1 MPNENITY
9 TDEKGTEIELDE
21 KNPQDLYPQK
31 PKKTNH
37 VWFFVFVLIFALI
50 MGVVGTIGTLLVM
63 TSNPAWAQKLGI
75 DKLSI
80 PITKTEK
87 IKLEESSSVID
98 AANKV
103 SPAVVSI
110 TIKSQATNI
119 FGQVVTQEGGGT
131 GFIITSDGMIVT
143 NKHVASDMNG
153 AYTVFTSDGKEYA
166 AKVLAQDPYYDLA
179 VLKIEATGLPT
190 AELGDSNDL
199 KIGQW
204 VEAIGNALGEFQ
216 NSVTVGVVS
225 AFNRSITASDGV
237 SAESLE
243 GLIQTD
249 AAINSGN
256 SGGPLINLTGQVIGI
271 NTAVASGAQSI
282 GFAIP
287 IDSVKSAIDSIQKTG
302 SIKRPMLGVRYVGI
316 TKEIAKANQLK
327 YDYGAWLLPAGSD
340 RGLVAVVPG
349 SPADKAGLVEND
361 IILEING
368 QRIDENNSLARVLSK
383 FNVGDE
389 VTLKYS
395 DKGTEKEVKVKL
407 DEAK

>member
-1 MPNENITY
+1 MSNENITY
-9 TDEKGTEIELDE
+9 TNEQGTESNMNENIATNNNLE
-21 KNPQDLYPQK
+21 K
-31 PKKTNH
+31 PKKSNK
-37 VWFFVFVLIFALI
+37 VWFFILVLVFALI
-50 MGVVGTIGTLLVM
+50 MGIAGTIGTLLLL
-63 TSNPAWAQKLGI
+63 TSNPSWAAKIGM

-87 IKLEESSSVID
+87 VMLEESSKVID
-98 AANKV
+98 ASEKV

-110 TIKSQATNI
+110 IIKSQATNI
-119 FGQVVTQEGGGT
+119 FGQVITQEGGGT

-153 AYTVFTSDGKEYA
+153 QYSVFTSDGKEYP

-190 AELGDSNDL
+190 AQLGNSSDL

-204 VEAIGNALGEFQ
+204 VVAIGNALGEFQ
-216 NSVTVGVVS
+216 NTVTVGVVS
-225 AFNRSITASDGV
+225 ALERNVTASDGTG
-237 SAESLE
+237 AESLE

-256 SGGPLINLTGQVIGI
+256 SGGPLVNLSGQVVGI

-302 SIKRPMLGVRYVGI
+302 TIKRPMLGVRYATI
-316 TKEIAKANQLK
+316 NKEIAKANDLK
-327 YDYGAWLLPAGSD
+327 YDYGAWILPASSD
-340 RGLVAVVPG
+340 RGLVAVIPG

-368 QRIDENNSLARVLSK
+368 QRIDENNSLARILSK

-395 DKGTEKEVKVKL
+395 HQGAEKEVKVKL